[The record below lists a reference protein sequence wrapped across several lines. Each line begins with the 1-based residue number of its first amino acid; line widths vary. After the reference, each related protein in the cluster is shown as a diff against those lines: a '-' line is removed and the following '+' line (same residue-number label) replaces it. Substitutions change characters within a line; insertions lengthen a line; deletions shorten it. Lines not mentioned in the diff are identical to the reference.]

1 MKCANVLCDA
11 ESLYFRGGSLHAI
24 DVVIDETETGEPVA
38 KQKVVWL
45 CERCTELFTI
55 ENWRPPGEQFR
66 ALPTRARQLVR
77 VA

>member
-1 MKCANVLCDA
+1 MKCANALCNA
-11 ESLYFRGGSLHAI
+11 ESLYFRSGSLHAI
-24 DVVIDETETGEPVA
+24 DVVIDETAAEEPVL

-66 ALPTRARQLVR
+66 VLPTHARQPAR

>member
-1 MKCANVLCDA
+1 MKCANVLCGA
-11 ESLYFRGGSLHAI
+11 ESLYFRSGSLHAI
-24 DVVIDETETGEPVA
+24 DVVIDELETGEPCL

-45 CERCTELFTI
+45 CERCTERFTI

-66 ALPTRARQLVR
+66 ALPAPARQPAR